1 MVSRCHAVNYVNF
14 LENSVKYP
22 FSVDIV
28 EVGSSILPSPTK
40 AYSIPDKESDKPFSL
55 PKTLKTGVGTKL
67 GTEDSENSSAN
78 VSLGWIIVRLTSPVQ
93 EISRET
99 LSS

>member
-1 MVSRCHAVNYVNF
+1 M
-14 LENSVKYP
+14 
-22 FSVDIV
+22 

-40 AYSIPDKESDKPFSL
+40 AYSIPDKPFSL

-78 VSLGWIIVRLTSPVQ
+78 VSLGWIIVRLTSQ
-93 EISRET
+93 CKKYLGK
-99 LSS
+99 LSPAEFRRRNPNGTCIIALDALKH